1 MFQLTQCSLPALS
14 YKDSTS
20 GTRCFYLLVD
30 WITALVG
37 FSCIFTNMFL
47 LPFLMNS
54 NLPGSEI
61 LGSHPFSLSSLD
73 TLLYYLLVSG
83 GAERPESRQIF
94 FSPFADGLLVCPG
107 HLWFLV
113 YPWNPWLDSNLR
125 IDRCLLAFSD
135 PWWVLDIVI
144 GPYDMS

>member
-47 LPFLMNS
+47 LPFLLNS
-54 NLPGSEI
+54 NLRGSEI

-94 FSPFADGLLVCPG
+94 FRLLQMAYLFVPGTCDFLCILEIHDWIRISELTVVCW
-107 HLWFLV
+107 LFLV
-113 YPWNPWLDSNLR
+113 RDE
-125 IDRCLLAFSD
+125 C
-135 PWWVLDIVI
+135 
-144 GPYDMS
+144 